1 METAYFR
8 FEEVERNTEA
18 YERYLESRYAIFC
31 EELGRVEAPK
41 EFSSSGK
48 PIETDQHDAHSRHFI
63 AIHKAT
69 ETIAGFVRVILPS
82 EQGLNVT
89 SRYIIDRPL
98 PYEDATDDRI
108 GEISRMAIAARF
120 RRRHSDQ
127 GKPIHGNPEEEMIG
141 RPDGMRRHQPELVLG
156 MYREIYR
163 MCMQAGIGYCVAAMD
178 SRFSRLLV
186 GLGFPFVPVGP
197 VNDQVR
203 PPRRVFLISAVEME
217 RSLAKREGDVLEF
230 MKATT

>member
-8 FEEVERNTEA
+8 FAEVVHGTDD
-18 YERYLESRYAIFC
+18 YEHYLESRYEIFC
-31 EELGRVEAPK
+31 EELARVEAPQ
-41 EFSSSGK
+41 EFSATGK
-48 PIETDQHDAHSRHFI
+48 PIETDQYDSYSRHFV

-69 ETIAGFVRVILPS
+69 ETIAGFVRVILPGH
-82 EQGLNVT
+82 QGLNVT
-89 SRYIIDRPL
+89 GRYAIDRPL
-98 PYEDATDDRI
+98 PYADATDDRI

-127 GKPIHGNPEEEMIG
+127 GKPVHGNPEEEMIG

-163 MCMQAGIGYCVAAMD
+163 MCMQAGIGYCLAAMD

-186 GLGFPFVPVGP
+186 GLGFPFVAVGP
-197 VNDQVR
+197 INDSVR
-203 PPRRVFLISAVEME
+203 PPRRVFLISAAEME
-217 RSLAKREGDVLEF
+217 RSLGKREGDILDF
-230 MKATT
+230 MQAVA